1 MFKPF
6 FTLLSMLFLSVNLMA
21 QDAAAPI
28 KIQEIGDRAEGKQSI
43 HLLFEDGS
51 KADGLISESLSLEDD
66 DGFLRLYLA
75 WAYLIQE
82 QPDEV
87 DFESVRSGLED
98 LVSALLK
105 NVEAFHEHK
114 LKNPRASF
122 NYIAALELSSQKLKD
137 TNDLMTYVTSISLA
151 YESDF
156 VLLLDFMGKHLNRYK
171 EHHVYKVP
179 HYILGAVSFYSL
191 NKSVSQILKGVA
203 VVKDSSLSASSEG
216 VPRIKFSSKAVQSKF
231 LNLK

>member
-1 MFKPF
+1 
-6 FTLLSMLFLSVNLMA
+6 
-21 QDAAAPI
+21 
-28 KIQEIGDRAEGKQSI
+28 
-43 HLLFEDGS
+43 
-51 KADGLISESLSLEDD
+51 
-66 DGFLRLYLA
+66 
-75 WAYLIQE
+75 
-82 QPDEV
+82 
-87 DFESVRSGLED
+87 
-98 LVSALLK
+98 
-105 NVEAFHEHK
+105 
-114 LKNPRASF
+114 
-122 NYIAALELSSQKLKD
+122 
-137 TNDLMTYVTSISLA
+137 LA